1 MCLAGISRCVET
13 GIWTEEMST
22 PQPIPVAYDAHVDGF
37 SRLVLKF
44 LRNPE
49 HPAVV
54 WMQEATFVSL
64 ATHATREGEFY
75 IPCKQG
81 LCEPSELRALV
92 AEMEKTND
100 KRLASGERAT

>member
-1 MCLAGISRCVET
+1 MTSPPEIA
-13 GIWTEEMST
+13 
-22 PQPIPVAYDAHVDGF
+22 VAYDIKVDGF
-37 SRLVLKF
+37 SKLVLKF

-75 IPCKQG
+75 IPCRVG
-81 LCEPSELRALV
+81 LLEPADLRNLV
-92 AEMEKTND
+92 NQMEI
-100 KRLASGERAT
+100 AAG

>member
-1 MCLAGISRCVET
+1 MTNQQRIA
-13 GIWTEEMST
+13 
-22 PQPIPVAYDAHVDGF
+22 VAYDIKVDGF

-54 WMQEATFVSL
+54 WMQEGTWQAL

-75 IPCKQG
+75 IPCREG
-81 LCEPSELRALV
+81 LLEPEELRAIV
-92 AEMEKTND
+92 MQVEGQSA
-100 KRLASGERAT
+100 